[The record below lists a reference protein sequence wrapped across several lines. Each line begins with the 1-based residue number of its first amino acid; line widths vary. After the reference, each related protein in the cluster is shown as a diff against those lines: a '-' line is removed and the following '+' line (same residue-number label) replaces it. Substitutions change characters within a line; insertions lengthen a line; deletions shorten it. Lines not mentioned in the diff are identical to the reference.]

1 MGPSRIHQQGSPD
14 SSNDP
19 FEVVLDALDNA
30 SLGASASS
38 SNRRGP
44 PPAAGFASDPFD
56 AVSAELSSPPPRR
69 PPAISTSAS
78 HGRSSRTL
86 HAATSLPSTRS
97 APASGGTNVL
107 GGARVRG
114 YLNGKVHLFRYGQ
127 SKVGTLCGG
136 FVGGSQGTGL
146 RFCCKELE
154 AGKSRCGDSKH
165 AAKYAMEPDSY
176 YIPMENST
184 ALTWPFLRLKDLLH
198 HNAISIVSQAH
209 TSREWIQVVGD
220 FIQDHD
226 LDAPVADAAV
236 GEGGDTD
243 DISIMGVSVRSHQ
256 LSVRDSQAS
265 SIASIKAGSKST
277 WDALRPETLNEPS
290 VPINPDAKWF
300 QHYDFTY
307 KAVRDLHSA
316 FNRLVDELP
325 QSFDALNVDIERQ
338 GGVSYETFSDEALQP
353 IQILID
359 RVDELGSSAFGHQ
372 TDLYGH
378 TSWVGSGSLSGFL
391 EELSTRLR
399 DMESRLLDITATF
412 VPSEINKMAVK
423 AASTI
428 REIGERAAQAREALE
443 DRIAILEANSVNVG
457 GSPSPGVVPAPTA
470 VPGALGVVGGE
481 TITLESLVRQLQDV
495 TSENA
500 ALRREVT
507 SLKTSTSASGV
518 KVGEYSFEA
527 LEDVVKFVQ
536 DEGDVNLE
544 AFALFL
550 DAVSYFSHYVSGEQ
564 TTEKNTTE
572 IAAMRKAGITDP
584 TCCAYVAS
592 FRSIHPSFLLGN
604 LSTVALGSRFPLL
617 KSKVD
622 WEGQISVV
630 GGRGSL
636 KQAVKAVRE
645 TAKEYITVALPRHSS
660 ELRALALELVTRTH
674 EWWTDVITYIDEE
687 ILTLSQFGIAEEP
700 VFTFICDELQC
711 MFKKM
716 FEERMK
722 MQVFSTTR
730 DPTLYYARCIWYT
743 LHAHMIM
750 DEFKDA
756 KFGTHT
762 LISSL
767 FIRFLAQ
774 QTGSNHGAN
783 LATQIKTLDGDIKKV
798 NNALNSKS
806 TAINGRLDKLD
817 TRVKAA
823 EATCASAVAKCTK
836 AAG

>member
-1 MGPSRIHQQGSPD
+1 MGPSRNRQQGSPE

-19 FEVVLDALDNA
+19 FEVVINDLDNA
-30 SLGASASS
+30 SLGASAS

-44 PPAAGFASDPFD
+44 PPAAGFSSDPFD
-56 AVSAELSSPPPRR
+56 AVAAELMSPPTRR
-69 PPAISTSAS
+69 PPAVSTSAS
-78 HGRSSRTL
+78 HGRASD
-86 HAATSLPSTRS
+86 SLRAVPPVPSTRS
-97 APASGGTNVL
+97 APPFGGTSLL
-107 GGARVRG
+107 GGSRVRG
-114 YLNGKVHLFRYGQ
+114 YLNGKVQLFRYGP
-127 SKVGTLCGG
+127 SKVGTICGG
-136 FVGGSQGTGL
+136 FVGGSQGSGL

-154 AGKSRCGDSKH
+154 PGRFRCGDPKH
-165 AAKYAMEPDSY
+165 SAKYAMEPEVY
-176 YIPMENST
+176 YIPMENNT
-184 ALTWPFLRLKDLLH
+184 ALTWPFLRLKDLVNY
-198 HNAISIVSQAH
+198 NAVSIASQSH
-209 TSREWIQVVGD
+209 DSREWLKIVSD
-220 FIQDHD
+220 FIQEHD
-226 LDAPVADAAV
+226 IDAPVGDKVDVEPEDDVSAMGLSTLSRQEFSRHSPAA
-236 GEGGDTD
+236 
-243 DISIMGVSVRSHQ
+243 SV
-256 LSVRDSQAS
+256 AS
-265 SIASIKAGSKST
+265 LKAGSKFT
-277 WDALRPETLNEPS
+277 WDALRPEALEEP
-290 VPINPDAKWF
+290 VLPLDPDSQWF
-300 QHYDFTY
+300 EHYEHTY
-307 KAVRDLHSA
+307 KAVRDLHYA

-338 GGVSYETFSDEALQP
+338 DGVPYDTFSEEALQP
-353 IQILID
+353 IQVLID
-359 RVDELGSSAFGHQ
+359 RVDELGTSAFGHR

-378 TSWVGSGSLSGFL
+378 TAWVGSGSLSGFVEDL
-391 EELSTRLR
+391 AARLR
-399 DMESRLLDITATF
+399 DMELRLADLTTTVIPAE
-412 VPSEINKMAVK
+412 VNKMAVK
-423 AASTI
+423 AANTI
-428 REIGERAAQAREALE
+428 REVGARAAQAREALE
-443 DRIAILEANSVNVG
+443 DRVSILEGNAAEDVAA
-457 GSPSPGVVPAPTA
+457 PSPGTVPAPTV

-481 TITLESLVRQLQDV
+481 TITLEGLVQKLSDLS
-495 TSENA
+495 SENV

-507 SLKTSTSASGV
+507 ALKTSASAAGV
-518 KVGEYSFEA
+518 KVGEYSFED
-527 LEDVVKFVQ
+527 LEEVVKFVQ

-544 AFALFL
+544 AFALFI
-550 DAVSYFSHYVSGEQ
+550 DAISYFAHYVSGEQ

-660 ELRALALELVTRTH
+660 RLRALALELVTRTH

-767 FIRFLAQ
+767 FVRFLAK

-783 LATQIKTLDGDIKKV
+783 LATQIKSLDSEVKKV
-798 NNALNSKS
+798 NSALNSKT
-806 TAINGRLDKLD
+806 TAINGRLDKMD

-823 EATCASAVAKCTK
+823 EAKCASAEAKCTK
-836 AAG
+836 AVG